1 MENPQL
7 LHSTFDKRF
16 RLPYLLRKL
25 NKLFMA
31 EVQKTLVLIKPDALQ
46 RELAG
51 EVIGR
56 FERKGLKIVAM
67 KMAHLDEAT
76 LTEHYGHLKEKSFFP
91 ALLKFM
97 MQTPVIAMVLEGLD
111 VIETVRVIVGA
122 TNPRVAD
129 AGTIRADLSMN
140 VPSNMVH
147 ASDSV
152 EAATVEINRF
162 FKPEEVFAYDKLTD
176 IYHFGEGI

>member
-1 MENPQL
+1 
-7 LHSTFDKRF
+7 
-16 RLPYLLRKL
+16 
-25 NKLFMA
+25 MA
-31 EVQKTLVLIKPDALQ
+31 EIQKTLVLVKPDALQ

-56 FERKGLKIVAM
+56 FERKGLKIVAI

-76 LTEHYGHLKEKSFFP
+76 LTEHYGHLKDKSFFSS
-91 ALLKFM
+91 LLGFM
-97 MQTPVIAMVLEGLD
+97 MQTPIIAMVLEGLD
-111 VIETVRVIVGA
+111 AIETVRIIVGS

-152 EAATVEINRF
+152 DSAKVEIKRF
-162 FKPEEVFAYDKLTD
+162 FKDDEIFAYEKLTD
-176 IYHFGEGI
+176 KFHFGEGI